1 MQVLFKITRQQQ
13 QREVRVQTYTL
24 EIDPG
29 TTILDCLNRIKW
41 EQDGSLA
48 FRKNCRN
55 TICGSCS
62 MRINHRAALACQ
74 QSVQS
79 ELDRFYPILTEHQPS
94 ELSDDQVPIPVID
107 IAPMGNMPVIKD
119 LVVQM
124 DQFWQNLEQVEPY
137 VSSASRHLLERE
149 FLQSPDDR
157 RKLDQ
162 TGNCIL
168 CGACYSDCNALPT
181 NTDFVGP
188 HALAKAYRL
197 LADTR
202 DQETTHRLER
212 YNQNDQ
218 GVWGCTRCFNC
229 NTVCPMGVDPL
240 DQISQI
246 KSQVLSQPD
255 LPSSRPIRHRQV
267 LVDLVQKGGWIDE
280 RKFGIRVVGN
290 NFKDISGLLS
300 LIPLAGRMLR
310 RGKLPTTFDAS
321 AGTSEVRS
329 LINSVKMLESST
341 ALSMSSSSSDNLSS
355 SSPNQLSTETASA
368 PNPAFG
374 WTHYAE
380 RINGRFAMLGFVAL
394 LLLELFTHQDFFT
407 WIGLR

>member
-1 MQVLFKITRQQQ
+1 
-13 QREVRVQTYTL
+13 
-24 EIDPG
+24 
-29 TTILDCLNRIKW
+29 
-41 EQDGSLA
+41 
-48 FRKNCRN
+48 
-55 TICGSCS
+55 

-79 ELDRFYPILTEHQPS
+79 ELDRFHDTLIEDQSTEV
-94 ELSDDQVPIPVID
+94 SDDQTTIPVIE
-107 IAPMGNMPVIKD
+107 IAPMGNMPIIKD

-137 VSSASRHLLERE
+137 VSSASRQLPERE

-157 RKLDQ
+157 RQLDQ

-181 NTDFVGP
+181 NENFVGP

-202 DQETTHRLER
+202 DQATADRLER
-212 YNQNDQ
+212 YNQDIQ

-229 NTVCPMGVDPL
+229 NTVCPMGVAPL

-246 KSQVLSQPD
+246 KSKILSRTD

-267 LVDLVQKGGWIDE
+267 LVDLVQKGGWVDE
-280 RKFGIRVVGN
+280 RKFGLRVVGN

-310 RGKLPTTFDAS
+310 RGKLPIMFDAS

-329 LINSVKMLESST
+329 LINSVKMLKSPS
-341 ALSMSSSSSDNLSS
+341 AVSMSSSPNAPEADQV
-355 SSPNQLSTETASA
+355 SPPELESPSE
-368 PNPAFG
+368 PAFG
-374 WTHYAE
+374 WTEYAE
-380 RINGRFAMLGFVAL
+380 RINGRFAMLGFMML
-394 LLLELFTHQDFFT
+394 LLLELISRQDFFT
-407 WIGLR
+407 WVGLR